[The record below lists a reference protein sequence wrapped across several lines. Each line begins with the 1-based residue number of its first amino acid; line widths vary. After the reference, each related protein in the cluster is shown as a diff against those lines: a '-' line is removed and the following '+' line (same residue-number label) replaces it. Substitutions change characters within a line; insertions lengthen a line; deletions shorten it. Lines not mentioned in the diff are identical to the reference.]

1 MNLNLHL
8 SGIQNSNSNEL
19 GIKKKAEKRK
29 GIIPAVGPN
38 SPSSAHFQTVPR
50 AAQTLVLR

>member
-19 GIKKKAEKRK
+19 GIKKKAEKK
-29 GIIPAVGPN
+29 EKE
-38 SPSSAHFQTVPR
+38 
-50 AAQTLVLR
+50 